1 MRNPFKNV
9 VAPLILKVDFTDPYW
24 NVSAVQA
31 RCWLG
36 GAVAADLL
44 VQWIAGLPNLYTV
57 LASLLTI
64 AIFWALPRRLA
75 GAVGGLYVAQ
85 ALVSLPVVTAAG
97 MVSRNA
103 AEIAGVAW
111 SAWCMFALVRLIL
124 GYIRTPK
131 ALM

>member
-1 MRNPFKNV
+1 MQNPFKRV
-9 VAPLILKVDFTDPYW
+9 VAPLFLKVDFTEPYW
-24 NVSAVQA
+24 NVSTVQA

-44 VQWIAGLPNLYTV
+44 VQWIAGLPNVYTV
-57 LASLLTI
+57 LASLLTV

-75 GAVGGLYVAQ
+75 GAVGGLYIAQ
-85 ALVSLPVVTAAG
+85 AVVSLPVVTTASL
-97 MVSRNA
+97 VSREA